1 MQLLF
6 ILYSIY
12 IILYSLYYYV
22 ILFCCLL
29 SLLDICGLTVVSTF
43 PRATLYT
50 GPRII
55 SPARLPPVCV
65 LQRVQYWSKA
75 RRKSL
80 VKPLFLACNVMC
92 IMLRAWSRAH
102 PVYFPQKGMGEARAQ
117 PPRVP
122 SQNFSLFH
130 KPLLLFI
137 QKYAKIEKRRHRTT
151 KQMFYDRKHKGWDIE
166 RILTTPKIT
175 KIGGYRKKG
184 VFLRNE

>member
-1 MQLLF
+1 MHLLS

-12 IILYSLYYYV
+12 IILYSLHYYV

-43 PRATLYT
+43 TRATLYT
-50 GPRII
+50 RPRVVRRNTRPLA
-55 SPARLPPVCV
+55 SA

-80 VKPLFLACNVMC
+80 EKPLFSTCNVMYL
-92 IMLRAWSRAH
+92 MLQVLSRNR
-102 PVYFPQKGMGEARAQ
+102 PLFCPEKGMGEARAQ

-130 KPLLLFI
+130 KPLVVFN
-137 QKYAKIEKRRHRTT
+137 
-151 KQMFYDRKHKGWDIE
+151 
-166 RILTTPKIT
+166 RIC
-175 KIGGYRKKG
+175 
-184 VFLRNE
+184 